1 MGPFVVVLIERNRP
15 PVVIR
20 YNPELTDSAGS
31 REYIGGGRSNSKGV
45 SGMKKVLVAGATGYL
60 GQFVVMAL
68 TARGYWVRALGRSTA
83 KLAPVEEHA
92 DELFIGEV
100 TGPDSL
106 AGLCDGIDIV
116 FSSVGITRQK
126 DGLTYNDIDYQAN
139 RNLLTIAEA
148 AGVSQFMYVHVL
160 NAEKLEHVAMV
171 QAKQAFV
178 DELERSGLDHTVIC
192 PTGFFSDMEEF
203 LSMARSGRVYLF
215 GDGSNRINP
224 IHGADLAEV
233 CADALESAESQIDVG
248 GPEVFT
254 YRKIAE
260 LAFDAREQREKIT
273 CVPKSLVSAIVG
285 ALRWLTPAKVYG
297 PVQFMASVM
306 TMDVIG
312 QSHGQRRLA
321 DHFRERSGTFG
332 SKSSEDH
339 SLPV

>member
-1 MGPFVVVLIERNRP
+1 
-15 PVVIR
+15 
-20 YNPELTDSAGS
+20 
-31 REYIGGGRSNSKGV
+31 
-45 SGMKKVLVAGATGYL
+45 MKKVLVAGATGYL
-60 GQFVVMAL
+60 GRFAVEAL
-68 TARGYWVRALGRSTA
+68 KAKGYWIRALGRSAA
-83 KLAPVEEHA
+83 KLAPVEGYA

-100 TGPDSL
+100 TDPDSL

-126 DGLTYNDIDYQAN
+126 DGLTYNDVDYQAN
-139 RNLLTIAEA
+139 RNLLTMAEA

-160 NAEKLEHVAMV
+160 NAEKLQHVAMV

-178 DELERSGLDHTVIC
+178 DNLKRSTLDYTVVC
-192 PTGFFSDMEEF
+192 PTGFFADMEEF

-233 CADALESAESQIDVG
+233 CAGALENAESQISVG

-254 YRKIAE
+254 YRQIAE
-260 LAFDAREQREKIT
+260 LAFDVLERPEKIT
-273 CVPKSLVSAIVG
+273 SIPKPLISAMVG
-285 ALRWLTPAKVYG
+285 ALRWLTPATIYG

-306 TMDVIG
+306 TMDVVG
-312 QSHGQRRLA
+312 KLHGQRRLA
-321 DHFRERSGTFG
+321 DHFRDRARNFG

-339 SLPV
+339 PLPV